1 MSNIPISEVFYTLQW
16 EWRNTGKPVIFIRF
30 WWCNKRC
37 NFCDTPYAVTDNSE
51 MKQEDLFSIID
62 EIDKYPSKHIVF
74 TWWEPALF
82 EKQIAEIQDY
92 LSANR
97 YWYTWEI
104 ETNGS
109 IELKN
114 YYDQVNVSYKTSNS
128 WVPKYELKA
137 LSTKYDYKFVVADEY
152 DFEEVEEIIEEYNLP
167 KENIWLMP
175 LWVTED
181 SQKNLLVAKYCMEK
195 WYRYCQRTH
204 ILLFGNKRWV

>member
-1 MSNIPISEVFYTLQW
+1 MGNIPISQIFYTLQW
-16 EWRNTGKPVIFIRF
+16 EWRNTGKPVIFVRF
-30 WWCNKRC
+30 WGCNKRC
-37 NFCDTPYAVTDNSE
+37 NFCDTPYAVIDKSE
-51 MKQEDLFSIID
+51 MKQEEFQSIID
-62 EIDKYPSKHIVF
+62 KIESFNCKHIVF

-82 EKQIAEIQDY
+82 EKQIAEIQNY

-152 DFEEVEEIIEEYNLP
+152 DFKEVEEIIEEYNLP

-181 SQKNLLVAKYCMEK
+181 SQKNLLVAKYCMEQ

-204 ILLFGNKRWV
+204 ILLFWNKRWV